1 MLNKVLIGIMISMGL
16 GGFMYYNFSIVP
28 MKNKLEEQAKVI
40 IAQDLRD
47 QEQRA
52 TIESIQNNL
61 TKTSEALSGLQVRNQ
76 QYEEEMSEYMDIF
89 RRHNLSKLASAKPGM
104 IELRANNKT
113 KEVFDAIEADSQRIS
128 SLND

>member
-16 GGFMYYNFSIVP
+16 SGFMYYNFSIVP

-47 QEQRA
+47 MEQRA

-61 TKTSEALSGLQVRNQ
+61 TKTTEALSGLQVRNQ

>member
-1 MLNKVLIGIMISMGL
+1 MGIIGAMGVA
-16 GGFMYYNFSIVP
+16 GFLYYNFSVVP

-52 TIESIQNNL
+52 TIDAIQNNL
-61 TKTSEALSGLQVRNQ
+61 SQTTEALSGLQVRNQ
-76 QYEEEMSEYMDIF
+76 QYEEEMAEYMDIF

>member
-1 MLNKVLIGIMISMGL
+1 
-16 GGFMYYNFSIVP
+16 

-47 QEQRA
+47 MEQRA

-61 TKTSEALSGLQVRNQ
+61 TKTTEALSGLQVRNQ

>member
-1 MLNKVLIGIMISMGL
+1 MGIIGAMGL
-16 GGFMYYNFSIVP
+16 AGFMYYNFSVVP

-52 TIESIQNNL
+52 TIESIQSNL
-61 TKTSEALSGLQVRNQ
+61 TRTTQALSGLQIQNQ
-76 QYEEEMSEYMDIF
+76 QYEVEMAEYLDIF

-104 IELRANNKT
+104 VELRANNAT
-113 KEVFDAIEADSQRIS
+113 REVFDAIEADSARIS

>member
-1 MLNKVLIGIMISMGL
+1 MTKILMGIIGAMGVA
-16 GGFMYYNFSIVP
+16 GFLYYNFSVVP

-52 TIESIQNNL
+52 TIDAIQNNL
-61 TKTSEALSGLQVRNQ
+61 TQTTEALSGLQVKNQ
-76 QYEEEMSEYMDIF
+76 QYEEEMAEYMDIF